1 MHGHIDVYRKQSI
14 DCNML
19 SLERNFWTSIS
30 ALLWDWPQSNVLTA
44 DVMVGV
50 LDSQGFFCMGEEGGN
65 LWDS

>member
-1 MHGHIDVYRKQSI
+1 VHGHIDVYRKQSI
-14 DCNML
+14 DRNML

-50 LDSQGFFCMGEEGGN
+50 LDSHRIFCMGGGRGEFVG
-65 LWDS
+65 